1 MRAAELILRE
11 SKTRLEEWSRLK
23 GDDYQ
28 LVLAGHSMG
37 AAVATLVGILLRERR
52 GTSKFLSTPLCF
64 AFACPPVVS
73 RNLAIACE
81 PWVLSFV
88 YDLDCV
94 PRMSV
99 TSLMT
104 LIGEFHP
111 VDDDSEFSTK
121 ESVLL
126 YPGGRIIHI
135 TSDSPARK
143 GLMPPEDCTKI
154 LVSPR
159 MIESHLIGNYMEKLC
174 ELAHSASSQH
184 RDVPFSTAH
193 SFQALKDMIQ
203 RVGINEASGSPT

>member
-1 MRAAELILRE
+1 MNIN
-11 SKTRLEEWSRLK
+11 WSW
-23 GDDYQ
+23 
-28 LVLAGHSMG
+28 LAT
-37 AAVATLVGILLRERR
+37 AWAVATLVGVLLRERH

-64 AFACPPVVS
+64 AVACPPVVS
-73 RNLAIACE
+73 RKLAIACE

-159 MIESHLIGNYMEKLC
+159 MIECHLIGNYTEKLG

-184 RDVPFSTAH
+184 HDITSVTH
-193 SFQALKDMIQ
+193 SFQALKQMIH
-203 RVGINEASGSPT
+203 RVGINEVGRTPT